1 MPSGSESDIQMNT
14 SLQKNSKSLIL
25 NRPKDLTILVATES
39 IYRDIMA
46 IKVKFKIFQ
55 KCLIQF

>member
-46 IKVKFKIFQ
+46 IKV
-55 KCLIQF
+55 